1 MINELL
7 WTLIL
12 FFESIISV
20 MHSGNLDAKIDLFRS
35 EHNIFSVILGME
47 DALDTFTIP
56 TLAS

>member
-1 MINELL
+1 MLNELL
-7 WTLIL
+7 WALIL
-12 FFESIISV
+12 FIESSISA

-35 EHNIFSVILGME
+35 EHNIFSVILRME